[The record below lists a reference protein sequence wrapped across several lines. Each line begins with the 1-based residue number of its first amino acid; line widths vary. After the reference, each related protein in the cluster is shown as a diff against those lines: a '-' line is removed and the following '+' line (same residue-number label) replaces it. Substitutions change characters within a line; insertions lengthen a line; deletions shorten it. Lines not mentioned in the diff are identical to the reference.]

1 MSTYSDKRIN
11 PIDSSFSWRTMDP
24 EYHTVAVLDNLPGVY
39 GFILQDNPRLST
51 LTITEDITG
60 GEEWAI
66 VSGTPSATGQVFV
79 SNGATA
85 VFPGLCIFNVADNG
99 KSFRIDYEGGGST
112 QTVEAV
118 SDIAEQ
124 AAIAAVPPP
133 PSGAIF
139 PFAGTSAPTGYL
151 ICDGSAVSR
160 TTYSDLFTA
169 IGTTWGTGDGSTT
182 FNLPDLR
189 AAVLRGAGSHGT
201 ETMANGSAYDG
212 GSVGTY
218 GDDKMQG
225 HWHQSKFNE
234 SGSGANFDAPNGN
247 ITTQP
252 ANTSNEAVQV
262 PVTDGVNGT
271 PRTGAETK
279 PFTAT
284 VLFVIKK

>member
-60 GEEWAI
+60 GEEWTI
-66 VSGTPSATGQVFV
+66 VSGTPAATGQVFV

-124 AAIAAVPPP
+124 AATTAV
-133 PSGAIF
+133 
-139 PFAGTSAPTGYL
+139 
-151 ICDGSAVSR
+151 D
-160 TTYSDLFTA
+160 DLFSTGSLQADFYKGVDLLVKETGGSSLFKVDSVTGQISNVYNSTVGTDYATTLHEGWLCRAWVNFNGTGTVA
-169 IGTTWGTGDGSTT
+169 IRASANVSSITDNGTGDYTVNFTT
-182 FNLPDLR
+182 NLPDKDFITLVSGR
-189 AAVLRGAGSHGT
+189 LSESGVFDNSYAQATRRGQTASST
-201 ETMANGSAYDG
+201 SVGSATTTSTGVDYEYMF
-212 GSVGTY
+212 VGV
-218 GDDKMQG
+218 
-225 HWHQSKFNE
+225 F
-234 SGSGANFDAPNGN
+234 
-247 ITTQP
+247 
-252 ANTSNEAVQV
+252 
-262 PVTDGVNGT
+262 
-271 PRTGAETK
+271 R
-279 PFTAT
+279 
-284 VLFVIKK
+284 